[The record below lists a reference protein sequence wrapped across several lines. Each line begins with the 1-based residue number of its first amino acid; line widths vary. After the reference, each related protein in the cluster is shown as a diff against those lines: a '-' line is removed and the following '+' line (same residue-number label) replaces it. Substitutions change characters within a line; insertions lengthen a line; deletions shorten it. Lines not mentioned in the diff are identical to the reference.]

1 MQLTL
6 YALCLKHFGTS
17 YVSAQSNIAQVCK
30 LANGVAIQGFQL
42 GKSVPYQAKTRSKHL
57 SHQPSQRSCCTGRG
71 MAYSGCHYE
80 VYGKVSSKRCV
91 QHLTV
96 LVLVNYI

>member
-17 YVSAQSNIAQVCK
+17 YVSAQSYIAQVCK
-30 LANGVAIQGFQL
+30 LANGVAIQGFQP
-42 GKSVPYQAKTRSKHL
+42 GKSVPLIPGKKRSKHL
-57 SHQPSQRSCCTGRG
+57 SHQLSQRSCCTGRG

-80 VYGKVSSKRCV
+80 VFGKVSSKRSV

-96 LVLVNYI
+96 LVLVN